1 MMSMT
6 IGQEIA
12 SKAGA
17 KLAAGGLIGALALGG
32 GAMATGQLSCDT
44 ANPAPGEV
52 TGQMFVETGLA
63 GAEDDQYDVQRIEVE
78 GLGVVDV
85 ALRGTEV
92 EVIDLRADDG
102 GSAEVR
108 PQGQGGTEIDFTLG
122 GVTRTLLVSVIDGQ
136 LFADLAPSGVSDFV
150 TSVDGTVEAGDQAR
164 VDVTADAALS
174 SDSDAALNVEGDVN
188 TNGDVLDQAQ
198 AETGLLGGLGI
209 DLDLDD

>member
-1 MMSMT
+1 MSTT

-44 ANPAPGEV
+44 APLASREV
-52 TGQMFVETGLA
+52 NGHVLVETGLDGAA
-63 GAEDDQYDVQRIEVE
+63 GDQFEVQRIEVE
-78 GLGVVDV
+78 GLGFADV

-92 EVIDLRADDG
+92 EVIDLRANDG
-102 GSAEVR
+102 GSAEAR

-122 GVTRTLLVSVIDGQ
+122 GVTRTLLVSVIDGH
-136 LFADLAPSGVSDFV
+136 LFANLAPSGVGDAV
-150 TSVDGTVEAGDQAR
+150 TSVDGTVDADDQAS

-174 SDSDAALNVEGDVN
+174 ADSDTALNIEGDVN

-198 AETGLLGGLGI
+198 AETGLLGGLGV